1 MSSLALDRIRR
12 CLAMVP
18 LIRAR
23 PGIRIADLASMFGVR
38 ESEIRD
44 DIREVLALCGVPP
57 YLPHNYF
64 VFQIEGDRVRIKF
77 AEHLKRPIRLT
88 LQEALAI
95 VLALKA
101 VGRGRIPPF
110 GDAAERL
117 REKIRASLR
126 GVDREVLETLDKS
139 VTGTA
144 TAEPVFETIER
155 LRTAMA
161 RNVAAKITYYTAG
174 RDVESEREIEP
185 YGLVDHRGVWY
196 VVARD
201 SIRNRELPF
210 RVDRIRT
217 VELTTREYLVP
228 DDFTAERYR
237 REEMYEQ
244 AGDEVAVRVRFSE
257 RVAHRIA
264 ESTAKK
270 DLERG
275 ADGRVV
281 RTFRTGARSR
291 WLYAY
296 VARFGADA
304 EVLGPPEHRKG
315 MSDYLDSMLDA
326 AGEARA
332 TAAARVKPSGPA
344 KTRRKPRPAG

>member
-1 MSSLALDRIRR
+1 
-12 CLAMVP
+12 MVP

-38 ESEIRD
+38 EAEIRD

-77 AEHLKRPIRLT
+77 AEHLKRPVRLT

-95 VLALKA
+95 VLALKG
-101 VGRGRIPPF
+101 VGRGRVPPF

-126 GVDREVLETLDKS
+126 GVDREVLERLDRS

-144 TAEPVFETIER
+144 TAEPVFQTIER
-155 LRTAMA
+155 LRDAMA
-161 RNVAAKITYYTAG
+161 KNVAVRITYYTAG
-174 RDVESEREIEP
+174 RDAESEREIEP

-201 SIRNRELPF
+201 SIRGRELPF

-217 VELTTREYLVP
+217 VEPTGREYLVP

-244 AGDEVAVRVRFSE
+244 AGDEVAVRVRFRE
-257 RVAHRIA
+257 RVAHRLA
-264 ESTAKK
+264 ESVARR
-270 DLERG
+270 DLEREP
-275 ADGRVV
+275 DGSVV
-281 RTFRTGARSR
+281 RTFRTGPRSR
-291 WLYAY
+291 WLYAF

-304 EVLGPPEHRKG
+304 EVLSPPEHRAG
-315 MSDYLDSMLDA
+315 MAAYLDSMLDA

-332 TAAARVKPSGPA
+332 TAAARAKPSGPA
-344 KTRRKPRPAG
+344 KTKRRPGPAK

>member
-1 MSSLALDRIRR
+1 
-12 CLAMVP
+12 MVP

-38 ESEIRD
+38 EAEIRD

-139 VTGTA
+139 VTGAA
-144 TAEPVFETIER
+144 TAEPVLETITR
-155 LRTAMA
+155 LREAMA
-161 RNVAAKITYYTAG
+161 PQRRGAHH
-174 RDVESEREIEP
+174 
-185 YGLVDHRGVWY
+185 LLHRRARRRVR
-196 VVARD
+196 ARD
-201 SIRNRELPF
+201 RALRP
-210 RVDRIRT
+210 
-217 VELTTREYLVP
+217 
-228 DDFTAERYR
+228 R
-237 REEMYEQ
+237 RPP
-244 AGDEVAVRVRFSE
+244 R
-257 RVAHRIA
+257 
-264 ESTAKK
+264 
-270 DLERG
+270 
-275 ADGRVV
+275 RVV
-281 RTFRTGARSR
+281 RRREG
-291 WLYAY
+291 
-296 VARFGADA
+296 
-304 EVLGPPEHRKG
+304 
-315 MSDYLDSMLDA
+315 LD
-326 AGEARA
+326 
-332 TAAARVKPSGPA
+332 P
-344 KTRRKPRPAG
+344 

>member
-1 MSSLALDRIRR
+1 
-12 CLAMVP
+12 MVP

-23 PGIRIADLASMFGVR
+23 PGIKISELASMFGVR
-38 ESEIRD
+38 EAEIRD

-95 VLALKA
+95 VLALKG
-101 VGRGRIPPF
+101 VGRGRVPPF

-126 GVDREVLETLDKS
+126 GDDRVVLETLDKS
-139 VTGTA
+139 VTGIE
-144 TAEPVFETIER
+144 TAEPVLETISR
-155 LRTAMA
+155 LRDAMS
-161 RNVAAKITYYTAG
+161 RNVAARITYYTAG
-174 RDVESEREIEP
+174 RDAESEREIEP

-201 SIRNRELPF
+201 SIRARELPF

-217 VELTTREYLVP
+217 VALTSREYLVP

-244 AGDEVAVRVRFSE
+244 AGDEVAVKVRFSE
-257 RVAHRIA
+257 RVAHRVV
-264 ESTAKK
+264 ESAPKK
-270 DLERG
+270 DLELG

-281 RTFRTGARSR
+281 RTFRTGPRSR
-291 WLYAY
+291 WLYAF
-296 VARFGADA
+296 VARFGPDA

-315 MSDYLDSMLDA
+315 MTAYLDSMLDA

-332 TAAARVKPSGPA
+332 TAAARAKPSGPA
-344 KTRRKPRPAG
+344 RTRRKPK